1 MESENREFNEI
12 GRGDTGLRALLTAL
26 FVVVGSVLD
35 SILGVIVVFA
45 LLYAFVTK
53 QPPSLRVRQFAN
65 RIIAFYYRIRR
76 YITYNESTVPFPFSD
91 FPEVLEPPGSPHEE
105 TDRDLKE
112 LLSPEPEDERLRP
125 AQ

>member
-1 MESENREFNEI
+1 MESENREFHGI
-12 GRGDTGLRALLTAL
+12 GRGDTGLRVLLTAL

-45 LLYAFVTK
+45 LLYALITR

-65 RIIAFYYRIRR
+65 RIIAYYYRIRR
-76 YITYNESTVPFPFSD
+76 YTTYNESALPFPFSD
-91 FPEVLEPPGSPHEE
+91 FPEELEPPGSPHEE

-112 LLSPEPEDERLRP
+112 LLSPEHEDESLRH
-125 AQ
+125 A